1 MREKKNKTLLIGLI
15 CQGAVIVWLVVT
27 AVLRL
32 LAAQSTGETGG
43 SVLMEVIAAAVLL
56 LSLVPS
62 IGLLARNLKQ
72 NSTGELLPVLSI
84 AASGLVLALVLYA
97 LVSTTLPQYLLLNQL
112 SLVKIYVEIM
122 LDFFLNGG
130 LLFIVGSLFLVLG
143 GFFSLP
149 PKAKKAEKQH

>member
-32 LAAQSTGETGG
+32 LAAQSTGETGV

-72 NSTGELLPVLSI
+72 KSTGELLPVLSI

>member
-32 LAAQSTGETGG
+32 LAAQSTGS

-62 IGLLARNLKQ
+62 IVLLARNLKQ
-72 NSTGELLPVLSI
+72 KTTGELLPVLSI

>member
-72 NSTGELLPVLSI
+72 KSTGELLPVLSI